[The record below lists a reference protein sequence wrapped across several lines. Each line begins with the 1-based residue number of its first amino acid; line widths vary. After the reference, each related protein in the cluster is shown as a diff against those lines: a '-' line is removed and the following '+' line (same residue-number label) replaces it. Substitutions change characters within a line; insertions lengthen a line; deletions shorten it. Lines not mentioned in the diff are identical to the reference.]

1 MSQPADLEYDPY
13 AYAIHEDPYPT
24 YRRLRDEAPAYWN
37 ERLGFWALSRFQ
49 DVQKGLQD
57 WETYSSAGGP
67 ALEQSSAHTPPMI
80 ISMDPP
86 RQAKLRRLVSGVF
99 TPRRVAMMEPD
110 VRALALGY
118 LGPLLER
125 GACDV
130 VQDFAARLP
139 MDVISAM
146 LGVPEADRDM
156 LRGWSDAL
164 LHREENQR
172 DIPAAG
178 REGAANLARY
188 FAADIAQRRRRP
200 GPGMISDLIAAEVD
214 GERLTDAEI
223 IGFCFL
229 LVIAGNETT
238 TKMLGNAVTLLHR
251 HPDQRAALVQDRGLT
266 AGAVEE
272 VLRYDNST
280 QMLARTLAKD
290 VTLHGRRLEAGRK
303 VLLLIG
309 AANRDERV
317 FARPDEFDVRRRP
330 EQVLHF
336 GHGIHVCLGASLA
349 RLEGRVA
356 LEEIHARIPD
366 YAVDEA
372 GLERVHSA
380 NVRGFSR
387 VPIVFTPTRR

>member
-1 MSQPADLEYDPY
+1 MGQPADLEYDPY

-24 YRRLRDEAPAYWN
+24 YRRLRAEAPAYWN
-37 ERLGFWALSRFQ
+37 ERLGFWALSRFD
-49 DVQKGLQD
+49 DVQTGLHD
-57 WETYSSAGGP
+57 WETYSSTGGP
-67 ALEQSSAHTPPMI
+67 ALEQSSGSTPPMI

-86 RQAKLRRLVSGVF
+86 RQAKLRRLVSKVF

-110 VRALALGY
+110 VRALAASY
-118 LGPLLER
+118 LRPLVER
-125 GACDV
+125 GACDI
-130 VQDFAARLP
+130 VQEFAAKLP
-139 MDVISAM
+139 MDVVSAM

-172 DIPAAG
+172 DIPEAG
-178 REGAANLARY
+178 RMGAANLARY
-188 FAADIAQRRRRP
+188 FMTDIAQRRRQP
-200 GPGMISDLIAAEVD
+200 GAGMISDLIAAEVD
-214 GERLTDAEI
+214 GERLDDLEI
-223 IGFCFL
+223 MGFCFL

-238 TKMLGNAVTLLHR
+238 TKMLGNAITLLHR
-251 HPDQRAALVQDRGLT
+251 HPEQRAAIVGDPSLIP
-266 AGAVEE
+266 GAVEE

-280 QMLARTLAKD
+280 QMIARSLAKD
-290 VTLHGRRLEAGRK
+290 VTLHGCRLEAGRK

-309 AANRDERV
+309 AGNRDERV
-317 FARPDEFDVRRRP
+317 FERPDDFDIQRRP
-330 EQVLHF
+330 EQQLHF

-356 LEEIHARIPD
+356 LEEVHARMRD
-366 YAVDEA
+366 YVVDEA

-387 VPIVFTPTRR
+387 VPITFTPARG